1 MHSQVPQRIHDLCN
15 IDVVGTSN
23 TACVTGCTNPDRL
36 RTEDPFP
43 VAILDMAE
51 DLIGKKVHG
60 IGNRAPGRALLTL
73 VTGLERFTAGLDNFR
88 QKGILRLLNHPFA

>member
-1 MHSQVPQRIHDLCN
+1 MHGQVPQGVHDLGN
-15 IDVVGTSN
+15 IDVVRTPD
-23 TACVTGCTNPDRL
+23 TACVAGCANPDRL

-43 VAILDMAE
+43 VAILDMAK

-73 VTGLERFTAGLDNFR
+73 VTGLERFTAGLND
-88 QKGILRLLNHPFA
+88 LREKEVLLRTYLQ